1 MRLVMIATIVAL
13 LYVHSFA
20 LPYLLPSEA
29 TFGIFESRREW
40 LSIHVLCGT
49 LALFLG
55 PVQFWLARTKYSQ
68 TWHRALGVAYIMC
81 VASSSTAAISLA
93 SATDFGWVFKTGMM
107 TLAFVWILTTAVAV
121 TAICRSLIQQHKE
134 WMIRSYV
141 VTFSFVFFE
150 AILQFLDFAKIGNTT
165 ERLIVASWLSW
176 SAPLVIAETIL
187 QGRKMFQTS
196 TSASQKPARTNAP
209 LSIRVAA
216 DSTDYANKSV

>member
-1 MRLVMIATIVAL
+1 MRLVKIAAIVAL

-20 LPYLLPSEA
+20 LPYLLPSAA
-29 TFGIFESRREW
+29 TFGIYESRREW
-40 LSIHVLCGT
+40 LIVHVLGGT

-55 PVQFWLARTKYSQ
+55 PVQFWLGLSEYSRR
-68 TWHRALGVAYIMC
+68 WHRVLGVVYIMC
-81 VASSSTAAISLA
+81 VAASSTSAISLA

-107 TLAFVWILTTAVAV
+107 TLAFVWIGTTGLAV

-150 AILQFLDFAKIGNTT
+150 AIGQVLDLAKIGTTT

-176 SAPLVIAETIL
+176 SVPLVITEAFL
-187 QGRKMFQTS
+187 QGRKMFQSSAGTARSS
-196 TSASQKPARTNAP
+196 TPRNAP